1 MISSNEVLGSIRQ
14 VTYIHHTL
22 KNRKHMYGLK
32 CGYYK
37 KKFSTLNELLEDII
51 TSGMDPNYMITR
63 DGKSTGEQAIN
74 LIQM

>member
-1 MISSNEVLGSIRQ
+1 
-14 VTYIHHTL
+14 
-22 KNRKHMYGLK
+22 MYGLK